1 MNKQDVFSAV
11 LEKYPDREESAIET
25 MSIDELAEYRQ
36 TVSRKL
42 KKLEDER
49 KLIDETIMESLSEVE
64 LKHGISL
71 KSGSC
76 LKLRSRTSYKYP
88 EALDKEIKSLRQ
100 ISRDMG
106 EGYSE
111 TTTYLVLV

>member
-11 LEKYPDREESAIET
+11 LEKYPETAESHLDN